1 MSWRFLVERLLWT
14 VIVLIGITVVTFVLT
29 RIIPADPIRAAAG
42 PEASAEAVENL
53 RKLMGLDRPLPVQ
66 YVSYMRDLLS
76 LNFGRSIQTQR
87 YVREDLDAF
96 FPATAELAIAVML
109 VYTTSSISLGVLA
122 AANQGRIFDYAIRV
136 LALAGV
142 GLPAFWLGLLLQI
155 TFYKHLGWFP
165 AAGRLDP
172 LVGAPVRITGLY
184 ILDSV
189 LTRNWPA
196 LGSSLGHLV
205 LPVLAAVMARLAV
218 GLKLTRITVLEVLG
232 ENYIRT
238 ARSKGLPGRV
248 VIFKHALKNAL
259 IPILTALGMQFSAL
273 LGGTVIVEVVFAWP
287 GIGRYAVGSIKTLDF
302 PAIMSVTV
310 VLAVIFLAM
319 NLLVDMLYVWLDP
332 RIKYT

>member
-14 VIVLIGITVVTFVLT
+14 VIVIVGVTVFTFVLT
-29 RIIPADPIRAAAG
+29 HLIPADPARAAAG

-66 YVSYMRDLLS
+66 YASYIRDLVS

-87 YVREDLDAF
+87 YVREDLGAF
-96 FPATAELAIAVML
+96 FPATAELAVVVML
-109 VYTTSSISLGVLA
+109 VYTTISIVLGVLA
-122 AANQGRIFDYAIRV
+122 AISQGRALDYAIRIA
-136 LALAGV
+136 ALVGV

-155 TFYKHLGWFP
+155 AFYRHLGWLP

-172 LVGAPVRITGLY
+172 LIALPPRLTGFY
-184 ILDSV
+184 VIDSA
-189 LTRNWPA
+189 LTGNWQA
-196 LGSSLGHLV
+196 LGSSIQHLI
-205 LPVLAAVMARLAV
+205 LPVVAVVVSRLAV
-218 GLKLTRITVLEVLG
+218 GLKLTRISLLEVLG

-238 ARSKGLPGRV
+238 ARSKGLAGTV
-248 VIFKHALKNAL
+248 VIFKHGLRNAL
-259 IPILTALGMQFSAL
+259 IPIVTALGMQFSAL

-287 GIGRYAVGSIKTLDF
+287 GIGRYAVGSIRTLDF

-310 VLAVIFLAM
+310 VLAVIFLVV

-332 RIKYT
+332 RVKYA